1 MSTDYELRVVVEK
14 VSVSSQEVIKR
25 DTIKIYEI
33 GRPESILGLGLRH
46 TEQISLLEKMQN
58 ALLAEQAVLIN
69 LGPARCPNCGQ
80 KIKKN
85 GYTQSQFHAVFS
97 DHTLRVQKH
106 CCSNSDCDWQSFPT
120 ITSTFGTNIH
130 PDLAKL

>member
-69 LGPARCPNCGQ
+69 LRYASCPNCGQ

-85 GYTQSQFHAVFS
+85 GYTQSQFHAV
-97 DHTLRVQKH
+97 
-106 CCSNSDCDWQSFPT
+106 
-120 ITSTFGTNIH
+120 
-130 PDLAKL
+130 

>member
-1 MSTDYELRVVVEK
+1 MV
-14 VSVSSQEVIKR
+14 KR
-25 DTIKIYEI
+25 DTIKVYDIK
-33 GRPESILGLGLRH
+33 RPESILDLGLRH
-46 TEQISLLEKMQN
+46 PEQISLLEKTQN

-69 LGPARCPNCGQ
+69 LGYASCPNCGQ

-106 CCSNSDCDWQSFPT
+106 RCSNSDCDWQIFPT